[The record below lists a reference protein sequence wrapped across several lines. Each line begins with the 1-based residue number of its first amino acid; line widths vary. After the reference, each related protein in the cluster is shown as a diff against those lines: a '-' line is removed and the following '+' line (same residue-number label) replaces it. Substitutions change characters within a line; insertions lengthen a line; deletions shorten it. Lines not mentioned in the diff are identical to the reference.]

1 MKNEDMQFEKKKKKS
16 KYMDLRK
23 KTLNGKNR
31 EENLLYQKLV

>member
-1 MKNEDMQFEKKKKKS
+1 MRICNLKKKKKNQNTWI
-16 KYMDLRK
+16 YVK